1 MSSISGAQHEAEYGE
16 PQAPAKVS
24 RHAIDLFTKAQ
35 AGDRGA
41 YGQIVSA
48 YQDRLYNAVVRL
60 VGDRDEAAEIT
71 QEAFTKGL
79 EKVGTFRGDSSPYT
93 WLFRIAVNLAISQ
106 LRKVQRQ
113 RTFSLDSSAYAGNGQ
128 ADDDTQASS
137 LIDRVSQSKEINPAQ
152 RAADKERD
160 GEVLKALG
168 RLDAEYRAV
177 LVMRDIDGFD
187 YQQMA
192 DMLGLPLGTLKS
204 RLFRARLALRDELK
218 GYFRQAK

>member
-1 MSSISGAQHEAEYGE
+1 MSSLSGAQHEAEYGDT
-16 PQAPAKVS
+16 PPAGSPNGGTNPAKVS

-71 QEAFTKGL
+71 QEAFTRGL

-113 RTFSLDSSAYAGNGQ
+113 RTFSLDQSAYGGQ
-128 ADDDTQASS
+128 AEDDNQASS
-137 LIDRVSQSKEINPAQ
+137 LIDRLAKKNIIHWKKAANQKSK
-152 RAADKERD
+152 
-160 GEVLKALG
+160 L
-168 RLDAEYRAV
+168 
-177 LVMRDIDGFD
+177 
-187 YQQMA
+187 
-192 DMLGLPLGTLKS
+192 S
-204 RLFRARLALRDELK
+204 RFVNKIA
-218 GYFRQAK
+218 